1 MNNLKKVGLSALAGS
16 LAMVSANAG
25 EFSVTGGAEATYTSL
40 SGSDTSNPLGV
51 SHNIKFIGSGDVN
64 GIGWEVMSDTAGND
78 FTQDSTYLK
87 FDFGDLG
94 TIAIEQGADSS
105 GIGSLANNTPTAYE
119 EADHNVATLGDGLDV
134 AGDTTVIAYNT
145 NVSGLGISVEW
156 NPTTGN
162 SGSTQA
168 GGVSGSTISNTGS
181 NINYA
186 MKYSV
191 GGVDLALGQSQTNY
205 SVAGTPDDSELTY
218 SVNWAMGP
226 VKMGIQ
232 KSDID
237 SGASTSSD
245 YKVTAVGIAFNVNE
259 SLSVSYGV
267 SDNKVQNGANVGIA
281 EENQGINAAYSM
293 GSAALRASLN
303 TSDNVGGVSGTK
315 AEAMEISLNLTF

>member
-16 LAMVSANAG
+16 LAMVSAHAG
-25 EFSVTGGAEATYTSL
+25 DFTVTGGAEATYTSK
-40 SGSDTSNPLGV
+40 SGGDTTNPFGM
-51 SHNIKFIGSGDVN
+51 SHNIKFTGSGDVN
-64 GIGWEVMSDTAGND
+64 GIGWTVFSDTAGQD
-78 FTQDSTYLK
+78 FATDSSALTL
-87 FDFGDLG
+87 DFGDLG
-94 TIAIEQGADSS
+94 TLAIEQGADSS

-119 EADHNVATLGDGLDV
+119 EADHNVAKLGDGLDV

-145 NVSGLGISVEW
+145 DVSGLGISVEW

-162 SGSTQA
+162 TGATQA
-168 GGVSGSTISNTGS
+168 GGVAGSTLSNTGS

-186 MKYSV
+186 MKYSM

-226 VKMGIQ
+226 VKMGFQ

-237 SGASTSSD
+237 TGVSTASD
-245 YKVTAVGIAFNVNE
+245 YKVTAIGVAFNVNE
-259 SLSVSYGV
+259 NLSISYGI
-267 SDNKVQNGANVGIA
+267 SDNKVQNGTNVGIA
-281 EENQGINAAYSM
+281 EENEGINAAYSM

-303 TSDNVGGVSGTK
+303 SSDNVGGVSGAK